1 MIGVIIDS
9 KQPRRR
15 NSELPAYAATAVER
29 YGHRFSQ
36 IIADLSGEHELR
48 TPLAGAYN

>member
-1 MIGVIIDS
+1 LIGASIDP

-29 YGHRFSQ
+29 YGHRFAQ
-36 IIADLSGEHELR
+36 LTADLGCEHELGI
-48 TPLAGAYN
+48 TPTGA